1 MIRNHNWYNLNSTRH
16 YPLDDNATGETDDG
30 LQLPNNILL
39 DCHIRYP
46 EIVGRYLYIS
56 SISTTDN
63 LVTLTLLASDTTSSA
78 FPVIASTATFV
89 PVAAITLKKPI
100 DQYVHYALSPMYP
113 GVGGWVVFGPGIDE
127 VFSGKFATPDQT
139 LLSPKSARNYRALPV
154 SSIQKVDTNT
164 ALTGLVKI
172 ESSQTVEVIK
182 ATRTI
187 LGAER
192 DVLVLRLSDL
202 FDRNL
207 LRLMRGA
214 CGDRPESNTCSPP
227 GIELINSVTP
237 DCLGNLHIDF
247 VGHGGATAYSGGAG
261 GLIINTGLGLSAS
274 CQPNAIPGA
283 DGDLPNDFEDLCPAS
298 SASSE
303 DVIDI
308 SETLPDG
315 DGDGDGD
322 GDPCTTTLPYCASFD
337 DSVAADFVIK
347 RGQFVFFGD
356 DSPDEPCG
364 LTQGNPATPIIQSYQ
379 ADSTSDYNI
388 AIWNSCSIV
397 DPIYGVADVRNK
409 KFETTI
415 KMPQLGGN
423 GGIVINYLVS
433 FTTGNPQ
440 FLALV
445 IDLHT
450 GQLQLRRFAGQAFSP
465 SPLHAVAV
473 PGMGADDWLK
483 LSVAIIP
490 SPLDPI
496 GKSRLVCSVTG
507 VTDPTVT
514 GSFTVDT
521 DVINEYSAYGMYGLC
536 SDFSVCR
543 FSYFT
548 LAEYH

>member
-39 DCHIRYP
+39 DCHVRYP

-56 SISTTDN
+56 SVSTTDN

-78 FPVIASTATFV
+78 FPTIASTSTFV

-154 SSIQKVDTNT
+154 SSIQKMDTNT
-164 ALTGLVKI
+164 ALTGVVQI
-172 ESSQTVEVIK
+172 ESSQTVEVVK

-192 DVLVLRLSDL
+192 DVLVVRLSDL

-207 LRLMRGA
+207 LKLMRGS

-237 DCLGNLHIDF
+237 DCLGNLNINF
-247 VGHGGATAYSGGAG
+247 IGHGHATSYSGGAG
-261 GLIINTGLGLSAS
+261 GLIINTALGLGDS
-274 CQPNAIPGA
+274 CQPNAIP
-283 DGDLPNDFEDLCPAS
+283 DGDGALPNDFDDICES
-298 SASSE
+298 SSSSE
-303 DVIDI
+303 DVTDS
-308 SETLPDG
+308 SETLPPAD
-315 DGDGDGD
+315 DDPPD
-322 GDPCTTTLPYCASFD
+322 DPCTTTLPYCASFD

-364 LTQGNPATPIIQSYQ
+364 LTQGNPPTPIIQSYQ
-379 ADSTSDYNI
+379 ANSTSDYNI
-388 AIWNSCSIV
+388 ALWDNCSLV
-397 DPIYGVADVRNK
+397 DPIYGAAEVRNK

-415 KMPQLGGN
+415 KMTAGDGN

-440 FLALV
+440 FLALF
-445 IDLHT
+445 IDLHA

-483 LSVAIIP
+483 LSVAVVP
-490 SPLDPI
+490 SPLDPT
-496 GKSRLVCSVTG
+496 GKSRLACSVTG

-514 GSFTVDT
+514 GAFTVDT
-521 DVINEYSAYGMYGLC
+521 DVINETSAYGMYGLC

-548 LAEYH
+548 LAEYY